1 MSRYYITMAEISC
14 KDNYMKGEDPS
25 TYCRSHI
32 GSEVTRDLDGAIR
45 KFADRFGGPDGQFDV
60 NGDVDGD
67 RVIISHLMKWSD
79 DLGWDTPTP
88 AEIRAWKGEMLEL
101 WSVTYEMTV
110 YELKGVNEST
120 LSDAVAR
127 LAGKAKA

>member
-25 TYCRSHI
+25 TYSRAHI

-45 KFADRFGGPDGQFDV
+45 KFANMFGGADGQI
-60 NGDVDGD
+60 DVDGD
-67 RVIISHLMKWSD
+67 RVVVSHLMKWSD

-110 YELKGVNEST
+110 YELKGVNEGT
-120 LSDAVAR
+120 LGDAVAR
-127 LAGKAKA
+127 LADKAKA